1 MADRHNRDL
10 DRQPAPLPKPLP
22 VPTVDAHAHIE
33 IVTNAALDSAEVL
46 QVLDDAKSVGVDRIV
61 QVGYSAE
68 QSKWCV
74 AAAEHF
80 DDRVLAAVALHP
92 NEAPVVPDLDA
103 DLKIIEELASHPRV
117 RAIGETGLD
126 YFRTPPELRKRQQDS
141 FKWHIELAK
150 KTKKALVIH
159 DRDSH
164 DDVLSILL
172 EVGAPEKTVFHCFSG
187 DVEMAKT
194 CIERGYIL
202 SFAGT
207 MTFKNAPALREAVKL
222 VPHDQLL
229 VETDSPFLCPMPN
242 RGALNTPAQIPNTLR
257 VIADVRGISADYLA
271 AAISE
276 LMADPARLEKYGKAG
291 RLRAQ
296 THFGW
301 DAVAAQTI
309 SLYRS
314 VIS

>member
-1 MADRHNRDL
+1 MADRHNRDI
-10 DRQPAPLPKPLP
+10 DREQAPLPEPLP

-33 IVTNAALDSAEVL
+33 IVTNEAPDSDAVRK
-46 QVLDDAKSVGVDRIV
+46 VLDDAKSVNVDRIV

-68 QSKWCV
+68 QSQWCV
-74 AAAEHF
+74 DMANAF
-80 DDRVLAAVALHP
+80 PGIVLAAVALHP
-92 NEAPVVPDLDA
+92 NEAPVVA
-103 DLKIIEELASHPRV
+103 DLEADWAIIEKLAQEPRV

-141 FKWHIELAK
+141 FKWHIDLAK
-150 KTKKALVIH
+150 RTKKALVIH

-164 DDVLSILL
+164 EDVLSILL

-207 MTFKNAPALREAVKL
+207 MTFKNAPALRDAVKL

-229 VETDSPFLCPMPN
+229 VETDSPFLAPAPH
-242 RGALNTPAQIPNTLR
+242 RGALNTPAQIAN
-257 VIADVRGISADYLA
+257 IVRAMATERNEDLA
-271 AAISE
+271 E
-276 LMADPARLEKYGKAG
+276 LATALSNNAERI
-291 RLRAQ
+291 
-296 THFGW
+296 FGSF
-301 DAVAAQTI
+301 A
-309 SLYRS
+309 
-314 VIS
+314 

>member
-1 MADRHNRDL
+1 MADRHNRDI
-10 DRQPAPLPKPLP
+10 DREQAPLPEALP

-33 IVTNAALDSAEVL
+33 IVTNEAPDSEAVKK
-46 QVLDDAKSVGVDRIV
+46 VLDDAKSVNVDRIV

-68 QSKWCV
+68 QSQWCV
-74 AAAEHF
+74 DMANAF
-80 DDRVLAAVALHP
+80 PGRVLAAVALHP
-92 NEAPVVPDLDA
+92 NEAPVVEDLEA
-103 DLKIIEELASHPRV
+103 DWAIIEKLAQEPRV

-141 FKWHIELAK
+141 FKWHINLAK
-150 KTKKALVIH
+150 RTNKALVIH

-164 DDVLSILL
+164 EDVLSVLL

-222 VPHDQLL
+222 VPRDQLL
-229 VETDSPFLCPMPN
+229 VETDSPFLAPAPH
-242 RGALNTPAQIPNTLR
+242 RGALNTPAQIANIVR
-257 VIADVRGISADYLA
+257 AMAAERNEDVAELA
-271 AAISE
+271 TALSDNAERI
-276 LMADPARLEKYGKAG
+276 
-291 RLRAQ
+291 
-296 THFGW
+296 FGSF
-301 DAVAAQTI
+301 A
-309 SLYRS
+309 
-314 VIS
+314 

>member
-10 DRQPAPLPKPLP
+10 DRKPAPLPEPLP
-22 VPTVDAHAHIE
+22 VPCVDVHAHME
-33 IVTNAALDSAEVL
+33 IVTDAAADSAAVS
-46 QVLDDAKSVGVDRIV
+46 QVIADAASVGINRIV

-68 QSKWCV
+68 QSQWCV
-74 AAAEHF
+74 AAAEKWNTS
-80 DDRVLAAVALHP
+80 VLAAVALHP
-92 NEAPVVPDLDA
+92 NEAPVVA
-103 DLKIIEELASHPRV
+103 DLEADLAIIEKLAQHPRV

-150 KTKKALVIH
+150 RTNKALVIH

-164 DDVLSILL
+164 EDVLSLLL

-207 MTFKNAPALREAVKL
+207 MTFKNAPALREALKL
-222 VPHDQLL
+222 VPHEQLL
-229 VETDSPFLCPMPN
+229 VETDSPFLAPAPH
-242 RGALNTPAQIPNTLR
+242 RGKQNTPAQIPTIVRAMAAERGEDLAELCAGLSANSER
-257 VIADVRGISADYLA
+257 V
-271 AAISE
+271 
-276 LMADPARLEKYGKAG
+276 
-291 RLRAQ
+291 
-296 THFGW
+296 FGSF
-301 DAVAAQTI
+301 T
-309 SLYRS
+309 
-314 VIS
+314 

>member
-1 MADRHNRDL
+1 MADRHNRDI
-10 DRQPAPLPKPLP
+10 DREQAPLPEALP

-33 IVTNAALDSAEVL
+33 IVTNEAPDSDAVR
-46 QVLDDAKSVGVDRIV
+46 QVLDDAKSVNVDRIV

-68 QSKWCV
+68 QSQWCV
-74 AAAEHF
+74 DMANAF
-80 DDRVLAAVALHP
+80 PGRVLAAIALHP
-92 NEAPVVPDLDA
+92 NEAPVVA
-103 DLKIIEELASHPRV
+103 DLEADWAIIEKLAQEPRV

-141 FKWHIELAK
+141 FKWHIDLAK
-150 KTKKALVIH
+150 RTNKALVIH

-164 DDVLSILL
+164 DDVLSVLL

-229 VETDSPFLCPMPN
+229 VETDSPFLAPMPH
-242 RGALNTPAQIPNTLR
+242 RGALNTPAQIANIVR
-257 VIADVRGISADYLA
+257 AMAAERNEDVAELA
-271 AAISE
+271 TALSDNAERI
-276 LMADPARLEKYGKAG
+276 
-291 RLRAQ
+291 
-296 THFGW
+296 FGSF
-301 DAVAAQTI
+301 A
-309 SLYRS
+309 
-314 VIS
+314 